1 LKAAA
6 QPETQSRGSR
16 TNGAVGWLPLPLLF
30 TLALWLGRPFPPWL
44 YMWTIA
50 FAIYFGLKWLTW
62 WRVRSEVTHT
72 PARSAAYLLAWPGMD
87 AAAFLSSSR
96 PPKPKFAQW
105 AWALAKT
112 TMGTLLLWE
121 CAHRV
126 PTTWPLL
133 QGWIGLLGLILILH
147 FGSFELIALGW
158 QTLGVQAHPIM
169 QEPLASRSLSE
180 FWGKRWN
187 LGFRQLSHEFIFQP
201 LHSVIGARWAMLLV
215 FLFSGLIHESV
226 ISVPAR
232 GGYGLPTAYFLL
244 QGLGV
249 LLERSRA
256 GRIFHLQGGFSGWAF
271 MAVVT
276 AVPAFWL
283 FHPAFVLRVALPFM
297 KVIRAI

>member
-1 LKAAA
+1 VCK
-6 QPETQSRGSR
+6 S
-16 TNGAVGWLPLPLLF
+16 VGWLPLPLLV

-72 PARSAAYLLAWPGMD
+72 AARSAAYLLAWPGMD
-87 AAAFLSSSR
+87 AAAFLGSTP
-96 PPKPKFAQW
+96 PPKPEFAKW
-105 AWALAKT
+105 AWALGKT
-112 TMGTLLLWE
+112 TMGALLLWE
-121 CAHRV
+121 CARRV
-126 PTTWPLL
+126 PATWPLL
-133 QGWIGLLGLILILH
+133 QGWIGLLGLILLLH

-158 QTLGVQAHPIM
+158 QSLGVQAQPIM
-169 QEPLASRSLSE
+169 QKPIASHSLSE
-180 FWGKRWN
+180 FWGRRWN

-201 LHSVIGARWAMLLV
+201 LHGVIGARWAMLLV

-232 GGYGLPTAYFLL
+232 GGYGLPTAYFLF

-256 GRIFHLQGGFSGWAF
+256 GRTFHLQGGLSGWAF
-271 MAVVT
+271 MALVT
-276 AVPAFWL
+276 AAPAFWL
-283 FHPAFVLRVALPFM
+283 FHPPFVLRVALPFM
-297 KVIRAI
+297 QVIRAI